1 VHLCGVN
8 RQLQFVLGLAEV
20 FLCLGAVAL
29 HVVVVGRAG
38 SLHFVDR
45 FNNVLV
51 NIIEVVPIV
60 NLSRNQRA
68 GNKRKSKTGN
78 SKWFPHFLFL
88 RAILVVDRFPMLQ
101 SEQINAPGK

>member
-1 VHLCGVN
+1 VRPRGFN

-20 FLCLGAVAL
+20 FLSLGAVAL
-29 HVVVVGRAG
+29 HVVMVGCA
-38 SLHFVDR
+38 SLFHFVDR
-45 FNNVLV
+45 FKNVLV

-68 GNKRKSKTGN
+68 GNKRKSKTGY

-88 RAILVVDRFPMLQ
+88 RAILVDRFPMLQ
-101 SEQINAPGK
+101 SEQINAPWT